1 MRIYNDLDIRCKYYD
16 QCKTVLKI
24 ADLEDHEKVCQ
35 IPKCENF
42 EICGNRSKK
51 VILGFSFMSKNW
63 YCYFLSIGKKKFK
76 QHEYNERLAKN
87 SIKEGY

>member
-51 VILGFSFMSKNW
+51 VNFLNFLLCQKIGTAIFSQ
-63 YCYFLSIGKKKFK
+63 LEKKKIRK
-76 QHEYNERLAKN
+76 QFLWA
-87 SIKEGY
+87 